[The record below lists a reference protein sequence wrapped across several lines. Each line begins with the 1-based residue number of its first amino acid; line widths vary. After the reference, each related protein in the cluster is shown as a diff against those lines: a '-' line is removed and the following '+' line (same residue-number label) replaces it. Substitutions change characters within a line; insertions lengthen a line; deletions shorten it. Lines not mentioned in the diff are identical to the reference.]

1 MEPVTMMM
9 AASAV
14 IGAAG
19 AIQQG
24 NAQSSSF
31 KSQAN
36 AADYNAKVAEQ
47 NQQMAREQGNAR
59 EEMHRANAR
68 RFLGSQRA
76 AVVQSGVDASSGT
89 AAAVQADS
97 AVQQELDALMIRYE
111 SELQGRDFGS
121 AAVLER
127 NQAAMSRSN
136 ARSSRTSGYINAGAS
151 MLGGYASYAS
161 NAARIAKMGGGG

>member
-1 MEPVTMMM
+1 ME
-9 AASAV
+9 
-14 IGAAG
+14 IAAG
-19 AIQQG
+19 GFQAIGSIMQG

-31 KSQAN
+31 RSQAN
-36 AADYNAKVAEQ
+36 AAEYNAKVAEQ

-59 EEMHRANAR
+59 EEMHRSNAR

-111 SELQGRDFGS
+111 SDLQARDFGS
-121 AAVLER
+121 AALLER
-127 NQAAMSRSN
+127 HQASMARAN
-136 ARSSRTSGYINAGAS
+136 ARSARTSGYINAGAS

-161 NAARIAKMGGGG
+161 NAARLAKMGGGG